1 MRAAARPTCAL
12 LPGHE
17 NFAQAFSCKP
27 PRFSERWRGAG
38 RNHIGV
44 RRSSDDTATW
54 SGKHLI
60 EAGNSAGY
68 SCLVNAPVQ
77 GRGGILFESLGAG
90 NIAFATFPLS
100 F

>member
-1 MRAAARPTCAL
+1 MKTLRKASFLQAL
-12 LPGHE
+12 
-17 NFAQAFSCKP
+17 
-27 PRFSERWRGAG
+27 RFSERWRGAG

>member
-1 MRAAARPTCAL
+1 MRAAARSTCAL
-12 LPGHE
+12 LPEHE
-17 NFAQAFSCKP
+17 NFAQGFFPASP
-27 PRFSERWRGAG
+27 AVLRALAGAG